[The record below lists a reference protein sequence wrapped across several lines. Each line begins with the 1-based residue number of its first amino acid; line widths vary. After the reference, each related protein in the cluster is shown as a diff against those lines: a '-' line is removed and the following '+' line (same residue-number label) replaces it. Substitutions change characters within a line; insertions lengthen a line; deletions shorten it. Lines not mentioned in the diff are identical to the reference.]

1 MTDTYDVIIVGAG
14 SAGAT
19 LAVRLSEDGGRRVLL
34 LEAGKDFRSAETP
47 PEMASINPLRI
58 IVPPRLQALYQWPG
72 LMARRAA
79 GQQPRLYWRG
89 RGMGGSSSV
98 YALIAIRGVAAAFD
112 HWVSLGCEG
121 WSFGDVLPFFRKAEA
136 DEHFSGSPWHGADG
150 PLPVWRTPRSQWGA
164 VDRAAAE
171 AALALGYPWHDDL
184 NAPMG
189 DGVAHYPIT
198 CAAGRR
204 RVSTNDGYLELA
216 RGRNNLAIVGEAL
229 IDRVVFEGRRAVGVE
244 VMRGG
249 ERVTYRGQE
258 IVISAGA
265 VHSPTILM
273 RSGIGDP
280 ASLAEH
286 GIAVRHALP
295 AVGRHFM
302 DHPVVRAE
310 VRLKPERRPT
320 DIDFRHTNVC
330 VTWSSGLGGAGHR
343 DMIFLAMNHRGFGDD
358 GQALPGSLSCS
369 IFEAFSRGEVQ
380 LRSADPHVDPFVEEN
395 MLSDARDLVR
405 MRDGFQ
411 RQIAMLR
418 QPAFTGVAEGIA
430 FGMTQTKL
438 EDAAKLQGGD
448 LDALLV
454 AETTDAQH
462 AAGTCRMGRLG
473 DPAAVVDT
481 ACRVQGLENLRVVD
495 ASVMP
500 ADCRANTHLTTVMI
514 GEKMA
519 ATLRAALS

>member
-1 MTDTYDVIIVGAG
+1 MSDIYDVIIVGAG

-19 LAVRLSEDGGRRVLL
+19 LAARLSEDGGRRVLL

-47 PEMASINPLRI
+47 QEMASINPLRI

-72 LMARRAA
+72 LMSRRAA

-98 YALIAIRGVAAAFD
+98 YAQIAIRGVAAAFD
-112 HWVSLGCEG
+112 HWESLGCAG
-121 WSFGDVLPFFRKAEA
+121 WSFNDVLPFFRKSET
-136 DEHFSGSPWHGADG
+136 DEHFSGSPWHGGDG
-150 PLPVWRTPRSQWGA
+150 PLPVYRTPRSQWGA
-164 VDRAAAE
+164 VDRAAAD

-198 CAAGRR
+198 CDAARR
-204 RVSTNDGYLELA
+204 RVSTNDGYLEPA
-216 RGRNNLAIVGEAL
+216 RGRNNLAIIGEAL
-229 IDRVVFEGRRAVGVE
+229 IDRIVFDGRRAVGVE
-244 VMRGG
+244 VLRGG
-249 ERVTYRGQE
+249 ERVTYRGRE
-258 IVISAGA
+258 IVVSAGA

-295 AVGRHFM
+295 AVGKHFM

-310 VRLKPERRPT
+310 VRLKPQHRPT
-320 DIDFRHTNVC
+320 DIDSRHTNVC
-330 VTWSSGLGGAGHR
+330 VTWSSGLGDAGHR

-358 GQALPGSLSCS
+358 GQAMPGSLSCS

-380 LRSADPHVDPFVEEN
+380 LRSADPHIDPFVEEN
-395 MLSDARDLVR
+395 MLSDERDLVR
-405 MRDGFQ
+405 MRDGFA
-411 RQIAMLR
+411 RQVAMLR
-418 QPAFTGVAEGIA
+418 QPAFTTIAETIA
-430 FGMTQTKL
+430 FGMTQTRL
-438 EDAAKLQGGD
+438 DDAAKLQGAE

-462 AAGTCRMGRLG
+462 AAGTCRMGRNG
-473 DPAAVVDT
+473 DPDCVVDT
-481 ACRVQGLENLRVVD
+481 RCRVQGLENLRVVD

-519 ATLRAALS
+519 TSML